1 MNDDF
6 QNALAWFRSAPT
18 EWIESGRKSFN
29 AGAEWIWEVMQGDFN
44 DDASTAQIAVGTVIS
59 MIPFVDQICDIRDVV
74 ANCKNINKEP
84 SNNWHWIS
92 LSLTLIGLFP
102 AIGSLFKGCFK
113 VLFASMRKAGSATGV
128 VPHIALKMDET
139 VFALNR
145 FLARPQV
152 IAALKALKWDN
163 PYKIL
168 ARKLRE
174 IAAKLNSDALMNAF
188 NEVSRAI
195 KSLLGLVQKWGS
207 DSMAAKAAA
216 QMKLIDDIVRNAYRP
231 LGNSV
236 KPLNDYLNQLAR
248 RLEIDADMAH
258 RAYLNSVNPHAF
270 HKINEMEEVT
280 AFEKALPSWVD
291 KTTKIPNKPR
301 TIPPA
306 SKAGWPSTASFDT
319 FHTIQPQ
326 TLPPGTVLYRI
337 VDPTS
342 KDNSICWMAKEE
354 FDKLKSKEEWRR
366 RFAVWAHWNSNG
378 EFVTYVVPPGPG
390 LNVWE
395 GITASQ
401 QMKRT
406 DYVLEGG
413 GRQIVVDPA
422 HLDRTHIS
430 ARKKTGWGYDEL
442 GQENSLVGVP
452 VQVNNWI

>member
-6 QNALAWFRSAPT
+6 QNALAWFRSAPN
-18 EWIESGRKSFN
+18 EWIDSGRKSFT
-29 AGAEWIWEVMQGDFN
+29 AGAEWIWEVLQGDFN

-59 MIPFVDQICDIRDVV
+59 MIPFVDQICDVRDVV
-74 ANCKNINKEP
+74 ANCKKINQEP

-113 VLFASMRKAGSATGV
+113 VLFASMRKAGSVSGV
-128 VPHIALKMDET
+128 APHIALKMDEA
-139 VFALNR
+139 VLALNR

-152 IAALKALKWDN
+152 VAALKALKWDN

-174 IAAKLNSDALMNAF
+174 TAAKLNTDALMNAF
-188 NEVSRAI
+188 NEVAKAI

-207 DSMAAKAAA
+207 NSMAAKAAA
-216 QMKLIDDIVRNAYRP
+216 QIKLIDDIVRNAYRP
-231 LGNSV
+231 LSNSV
-236 KPLNDYLNQLAR
+236 KPLNDYLMRLAR

-270 HKINEMEEVT
+270 HKISDMEEIT
-280 AFEKALPSWVD
+280 AFEKAMPSWVD
-291 KTTKIPNKPR
+291 KTKKIPNKPR
-301 TIPPA
+301 TAPPA

-319 FHTIQPQ
+319 FHTMQPQ

-354 FDKLKSKEEWRR
+354 FDQLKSKKAWRR

-422 HLDRTHIS
+422 HLDRAHIS
-430 ARKKTGWGYDEL
+430 ARKKTGWAYDEL

-452 VQVNNWI
+452 VQINNWI